1 MAEQATGQPY
11 DALLS
16 SLVYVPLGLNETTLP
31 DGFRLPSPSTSGSS
45 KRGACQGGYE
55 PSAPCLPGSPAS
67 PQ

>member
-31 DGFRLPSPSTSGSS
+31 DGFRLPSPSIH
-45 KRGACQGGYE
+45 GACQGGYE